1 MASSTTDEKQSIR
14 ESAKQPKKY
23 GSFCNHVSRQDNCIK
38 HIIVEGDTLQ
48 GIALKYGVTMEQIR
62 RLNRLWATDSL
73 FLREYLL
80 IPVPADK
87 ALSAS
92 QSSTDVNPARS
103 PGSPDS
109 THSEERSIND
119 FLVHI
124 DNSIANMKS
133 QVKKTQ
139 GNSEFCS
146 SSDDDMFGRRRTTRS
161 RLRQQQFEASSGVT
175 PMQGATAVLTAS
187 SQSHNDVLSMPQT
200 LVMTQGRKVRSS
212 LQRLQKEQDEMFEL

>member
-139 GNSEFCS
+139 GNSENNMPVCGMTSFIIPNKKTRKRQANSEYQKGYDKCFRIKWTSYS
-146 SSDDDMFGRRRTTRS
+146 SNYIE
-161 RLRQQQFEASSGVT
+161 Q
-175 PMQGATAVLTAS
+175 LTFI
-187 SQSHNDVLSMPQT
+187 
-200 LVMTQGRKVRSS
+200 MTFV
-212 LQRLQKEQDEMFEL
+212 